1 MNCRICKRKIPDNS
15 LYCNWCGTYQLAKK
29 TKTVSVPTP
38 KQLPSGAWRI
48 WLEREKKSITADT
61 PDDCISQATEYRK
74 QWEIDEA
81 AGLHIPPPQV
91 ATLYSVIESYI
102 TSREPIRSPSTI
114 EGYHVILRNRFKDYM
129 LKDVTTID
137 FQAMIN
143 DEVLSGVSAKT
154 VRNAWGLV
162 SSALSKEKIVFEV
175 PTLPRLAK
183 KERSWLTYEQINIF
197 LAVIR
202 ETKYELPAI
211 LALHSLRKSELCGLR
226 ISDCDLTKQVIHVR
240 GALLKTVNGY
250 VYSELNKTDS
260 SSRDVPI
267 IIPRLTE
274 LLNNIINNNILFSS
288 QSSHLSS
295 QSSHLDC
302 DKFIVEVPR
311 DGIYKAINQAC
322 LSVGLP
328 PVGIHGLRH
337 SFASLAYHLGWKKKS
352 TMQVGGWSNSKVL
365 DEIYTH
371 NADLHSDVETML
383 TFFVQNSVQN
393 TENSD

>member
-15 LYCNWCGTYQLAKK
+15 LYCNWCGTYQLTKK

-48 WLEREKKSITADT
+48 WLEREKKSITANT

-102 TSREPIRSPSTI
+102 ASREPIRSPSTI
-114 EGYHVILRNRFKDYM
+114 EGYNVILRNRFKDYM
-129 LKDVTTID
+129 QQDVSTID
-137 FQAMIN
+137 FQKMIN

-154 VRNAWGLV
+154 IRNAWGLV
-162 SSALSKEKIVFEV
+162 SASLKESKIVFEV
-175 PTLPRLAK
+175 PTLARSPK
-183 KERSWLTYEQINIF
+183 TTRSWLTYDQIKLF
-197 LAVIR
+197 LCAIR
-202 ETKYELPAI
+202 GSDYELPAI
-211 LALHSLRKSELCGLR
+211 LALHGLRKSELLGLR
-226 ISDCDLTKQVIHVR
+226 VSDCDIVNKVIHIR
-240 GALLKTVNGY
+240 GAVLATANGY
-250 VYSELNKTDS
+250 VYSSLNKTDT

-267 IIPRLTE
+267 LIPRLTE
-274 LLNNIINNNILFSS
+274 LLDNIVNNNILSSS
-288 QSSHLSS
+288 QSSHP
-295 QSSHLDC
+295 DGNR
-302 DKFIVEVPR
+302 FIVEVPR
-311 DGIYKAINQAC
+311 NGIYKAINQAC

>member
-29 TKTVSVPTP
+29 TKTISVPTP

-102 TSREPIRSPSTI
+102 ASREPIRSPSTI
-114 EGYHVILRNRFKDYM
+114 EGYNVILRNRFKDYM
-129 LKDVTTID
+129 QQDVNTID
-137 FQAMIN
+137 FQQMIN
-143 DEVLSGVSAKT
+143 DEVSSGISAKT
-154 VRNAWGLV
+154 IRNAWGLV
-162 SSALSKEKIVFEV
+162 SAAISEMDIVTKP
-175 PTLPRLAK
+175 PTLPRVA
-183 KERSWLTYEQINIF
+183 RHDRCWLDYGQINTF
-197 LAVIR
+197 LSAIYGS
-202 ETKYELPAI
+202 EYEIAAL
-211 LALHSLRKSELCGLR
+211 LALHSLRKSELLGLR
-226 ISDCDLTKQVIHVR
+226 LSDYDPGKQIIHVR
-240 GALLKTVNGY
+240 GALLRTANGY
-250 VYSELNKTDS
+250 LYSELNKTDS

-267 IIPRLTE
+267 IIPRLTI
-274 LLNNIINNNILFSS
+274 LLDNIYNNNLLSSS
-288 QSSHLSS
+288 QASH
-295 QSSHLDC
+295 QNT
-302 DKFIVEVPR
+302 DKLIVEVPR

-393 TENSD
+393 TENPD

>member
-29 TKTVSVPTP
+29 TKTISVPTP

-81 AGLHIPPPQV
+81 AGLHIPPPQ
-91 ATLYSVIESYI
+91 AISLYSIVESYI

-129 LKDVTTID
+129 LKDATTID

-154 VRNAWGLV
+154 IRNAWGLV
-162 SSALSKEKIVFEV
+162 SSALSEVEIVFKA
-175 PTLPRLAK
+175 PSIPRVSK
-183 KERSWLTYEQINIF
+183 KDKSWLDFNQIVLF
-197 LAVIR
+197 LDAISGSP
-202 ETKYELPAI
+202 YELPAL
-211 LALHSLRKSELCGLR
+211 LALQSLRKSELLGLR
-226 ISDCDLTKQVIHVR
+226 FRDLDLRNNIIHVR
-240 GALLKTVNGY
+240 GALLRTKDGY

-274 LLNNIINNNILFSS
+274 LLDNIINNNILSS
-288 QSSHLSS
+288 QSGHPN
-295 QSSHLDC
+295 DN
-302 DKFIVEVPR
+302 KFVVDVPR